1 MRTRL
6 RRVVVAMVLAV
17 ALAMTGSVRPAP
29 ARAGDVRVQVDI
41 GTVIAVAKGLVDL
54 WKSFQGGGLSIEAAT
69 KQILAAIDG
78 ARTDIIAHMDR
89 LAAAEARACA
99 TRHVIELADIER
111 FSPDTLQAWAQNAT
125 ACVTQIDALLG
136 VVTDKAAADVLG
148 MALDVVGPIA
158 LIARSRAGFSTTG
171 LISILISG
179 NNKAITV
186 LMPECHFISGWNP
199 PYITRSVCIAY
210 NGDRAEVLNQYYD
223 DNLRMQAMRNTSWVV
238 AKYALPLY
246 AS

>member
-1 MRTRL
+1 MRRRL
-6 RRVVVAMVLAV
+6 RNGVVAAMVAV
-17 ALAMTGSVRPAP
+17 AVATTGTVQAP
-29 ARAGDVRVQVDI
+29 AAQAEGVRAQIDI
-41 GTVIAVAKGLVDL
+41 GAIIGAAKGLVDL

-69 KQILAAIDG
+69 RQILAAIE
-78 ARTDIIAHMDR
+78 AAKTDIIAHMDR

-136 VVTDKAAADVLG
+136 VVTDKASIDGLG

-158 LIARSRAGFSTTG
+158 LIARSRAGFSTSG
-171 LISILISG
+171 LLAVLVSG
-179 NNKAITV
+179 NNKVISAI
-186 LMPECHFISGWNP
+186 MPQCYFVSGFNP
-199 PYITRSVCIAY
+199 PYITRSVCVAY

-223 DNLRMQAMRNTSWVV
+223 DNLRLQAMRNTSWVV
-238 AKYALPLY
+238 AKYAAPRF
-246 AS
+246 SS